1 MTQKVLTTGGG
12 IVPEGLILLAG
23 PEAAEGVNIITFFA
37 PWFPEMTKIPQEAKW
52 FVGRVP

>member
-12 IVPEGLILLAG
+12 IVPEGLMQLAG

-37 PWFPEMTKIPQEAKW
+37 PWFPETDEGSRRRPS
-52 FVGRVP
+52 GSSTNT